1 MKRNL
6 LATLAA
12 CAALSAAAQ
21 STPIESDLQVAGRK
35 LQSKAPGECK
45 AAPEASIYGVRAAMT
60 MISQR
65 QGDQS
70 LRMTLWQPRDGSPA
84 MLQME
89 VSQGS
94 SRHSVDT
101 VRAGTKKDVKGAA
114 KASMA
119 RAGAGGT
126 VTIDATTAT
135 GERITGTVR
144 CGAFGSVRAEG
155 G

>member
-45 AAPEASIYGVRAAMT
+45 AASEASIYGVRAAMT

-84 MLQME
+84 MLERAKERATRSGLEFSLTPDDTE
-89 VSQGS
+89 VPEVCPVLGIPII
-94 SRHSVDT
+94 V
-101 VRAGTKKDVKGAA
+101 
-114 KASMA
+114 
-119 RAGAGGT
+119 
-126 VTIDATTAT
+126 
-135 GERITGTVR
+135 
-144 CGAFGSVRAEG
+144 
-155 G
+155 

>member
-1 MKRNL
+1 MERHL
-6 LATLAA
+6 LATIAA

-21 STPIESDLQVAGRK
+21 SAAIESDLQVAGRK
-35 LQSKAPGECK
+35 FQSKGPGDCK
-45 AAPEASIYGVRAAMT
+45 AAPEASIYGVRAGMT

-70 LRMTLWQPRDGSPA
+70 LRLTLWQPRDGSPA

-89 VSQGS
+89 ISQGAA
-94 SRHSVDT
+94 RHSIDT
-101 VRAGTKKDVKGAA
+101 VRGGTKKDAKGTA
-114 KASMA
+114 KAALA

-126 VTIDATTAT
+126 ITVDATTAT

-144 CGAFGSVRAEG
+144 CTAFGGIRAEG